1 MSPTSTPQ
9 HPITMNLIHSLVSV
23 SVLTALGGCALPS
36 LKAMPS
42 DPEPRVV
49 ETMPTQSST
58 RQPDWVAKKQPQAEP
73 KLYARD
79 GSVVGAQEPGTVAVT
94 PQNGRGSAEDG
105 GSRWTLLEQY
115 QDAVSENEDMELELR
130 AMNQALDEAETREA
144 EMTTLVR
151 ELQATLA
158 STRTEVGQLQE
169 QNLELASRLT
179 TAQIRRLQSEKLL
192 LEAKLDW
199 KRVEMMINADE
210 GGPAEP
216 GTPGDETQ
224 PASAQ
229 MQQPSPLGEQP

>member
-1 MSPTSTPQ
+1 
-9 HPITMNLIHSLVSV
+9 MNLLHSLVSV
-23 SVLTALGGCALPS
+23 SVLAALGGCSLPS

-42 DPEPRVV
+42 DVEPRVV
-49 ETMPTQSST
+49 ETMPTTSAA

-79 GSVVGAQEPGTVAVT
+79 GSVVGEQQPGTVAVT
-94 PQNGRGSAEDG
+94 PQTGRSSGNEGDT
-105 GSRWTLLEQY
+105 RWTLLEQY
-115 QDAVSENEDMELELR
+115 QDAKSENEELDLELR

-144 EMTTLVR
+144 EMTALVR
-151 ELQATLA
+151 ELQATIA
-158 STRTEVGQLQE
+158 STRTEVGMLQE

-192 LEAKLDW
+192 LQAKLDW

-210 GGPAEP
+210 AGPAAP

-224 PASAQ
+224 AASAP
-229 MQQPSPLGEQP
+229 MQQTSPTGDQP